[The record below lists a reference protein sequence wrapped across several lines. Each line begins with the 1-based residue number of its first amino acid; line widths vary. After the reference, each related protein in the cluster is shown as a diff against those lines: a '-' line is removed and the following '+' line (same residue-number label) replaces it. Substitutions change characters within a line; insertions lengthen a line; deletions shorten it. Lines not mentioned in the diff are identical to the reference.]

1 MKAITLVSH
10 LFDIR
15 LTLRVSN
22 ESYERLKAAAD
33 PMQHIADD
41 IVNVIYNEE
50 PHYISKYQA
59 RKIDR
64 FFDKRVN
71 ANYFDKIEF

>member
-1 MKAITLVSH
+1 MKTITLISH

-15 LTLRVSN
+15 LSIRISD
-22 ESYERLKAAAD
+22 ESYDKMKAAEN
-33 PMQHIADD
+33 PMQCIADD
-41 IVNVIYNEE
+41 IVNVIYNED

-64 FFDKRVN
+64 FFDKRYD
-71 ANYFDKIEF
+71 ANYFDKVEF